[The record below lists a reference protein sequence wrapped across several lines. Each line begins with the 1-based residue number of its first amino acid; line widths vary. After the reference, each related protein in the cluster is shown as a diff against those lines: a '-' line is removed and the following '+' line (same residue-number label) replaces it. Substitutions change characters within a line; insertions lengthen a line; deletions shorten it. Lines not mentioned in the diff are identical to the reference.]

1 MRCFA
6 IISAL
11 SLVRAD
17 LVVDLEALAEGSFK
31 DVEALKAIQ
40 WNPHCTGNFTC
51 ADPYEA
57 YRGMPSLT
65 MMSESRAYVR
75 VGGDDQPFGAL
86 YSSTEEEH
94 VQAIFVKDGEGK
106 VIHFVRIA
114 VGQQPITEFDVP
126 EEPPAEMTAYAI
138 TYTRK
143 TGQTALWQGA
153 SLELADIDDDIADAN
168 GEIDPDR
175 IPEAPQPECPTGGCA
190 RDRAKAEAAKEEL

>member
-6 IISAL
+6 IIAAL
-11 SLVRAD
+11 SLVVRAD

-65 MMSESRAYVR
+65 MMSGSCAYVR
-75 VGGDDQPFGAL
+75 VGGDGQPFGAL

-94 VQAIFVKDGEGK
+94 VQAIFVKDGEAGAFK
-106 VIHFVRIA
+106 KNADGMEKQVF
-114 VGQQPITEFDVP
+114 
-126 EEPPAEMTAYAI
+126 
-138 TYTRK
+138 
-143 TGQTALWQGA
+143 ALTSGSVFGESALQGA
-153 SLELADIDDDIADAN
+153 NSKRQATVKATTAVTMLKL
-168 GEIDPDR
+168 
-175 IPEAPQPECPTGGCA
+175 T
-190 RDRAKAEAAKEEL
+190 RAKCAAPHLPRASPATRQPWRLGPAAST